1 MRYGPRPV
9 LRRLVMLLDQHF
21 VTRVGTTLAL
31 VFGTLVVYQR
41 LNAALTPRFDFFV
54 PLDGAIP
61 FLPWTWLVYAS
72 FYVMLPLAAWWAKPG
87 EYPRTLAAVLTAN
100 VVCWLGFVLFPAHYP
115 RPSLEGVEP
124 LWLHDALASMWRDDL
139 PGNTLPSIHVTTSL
153 LVALRLHQMRGGP
166 VWLTWAAAIAVST
179 LTVKQHFVADVVA
192 GALLALAI
200 NAVFFPPKV
209 AVAPDDAPVPPPPS
223 RLNVALALGIIS
235 LMLSCQWL
243 AARTQSP
250 LTLALAAVAFGFLFL
265 PAYTL
270 LHEAEHGIFH
280 VRPLLNE
287 AFGVLLGLTFP
298 GSFSF
303 LRLCHLGH
311 HRRNRSEVERFEILE
326 PHDHPVWR
334 RVYFYFL
341 YLGGFWV
348 VVPLATVALV
358 VWPGLLR
365 STLAPLHDDADA
377 MVKGVT
383 ASSLRRVRAEALLA
397 VVVQGLGIATFGWT
411 WVLLQAAGGLCW
423 ASQQYVTHAGSPR
436 DVLDG
441 AHNLKAPRLYEAL
454 LLHFN
459 WHLAHHQRP
468 KVPWLYLPQFDD
480 ARRVR
485 PAYFVSFVKFWRG
498 PKRVDDG
505 SMTEPVARS
514 VVS

>member
-1 MRYGPRPV
+1 MTHAL
-9 LRRLVMLLDQHF
+9 LRLIDRHF
-21 VTRVGTTLAL
+21 LSRTVTTLAL
-31 VFGTLVVYQR
+31 VAVTLVVYQR
-41 LNAALTPRFDFFV
+41 LNAALAPRFDFWLPV
-54 PLDGAIP
+54 DGLIP
-61 FLPWTWLVYAS
+61 FWPWTWVVYAS

-87 EYPRTLAAVLTAN
+87 EFPKTLAAVLTAN
-100 VVCWLGFVLFPAHYP
+100 VVCWIGFVLFPAHYP
-115 RPSLEGVEP
+115 RPALDGVEP
-124 LWLHDALASMWRDDL
+124 QWLHDAIASMWRDDL
-139 PGNTLPSIHVTTSL
+139 PGNTLPSIHVSTAL
-153 LVALRLHQMRGGP
+153 LVGVRLHRMRGGP
-166 VWLTWAAAIAVST
+166 VWLTWAAAIALST

-192 GALLALAI
+192 GVLLALAI
-200 NAVFFPPKV
+200 NAVFFPPTV
-209 AVAPDDAPVPPPPS
+209 SAASDDEPAPAPPGG
-223 RLNVALALGIIS
+223 LNLSLGVGIFG

-243 AARTQSP
+243 ASRATSP
-250 LTLALAAVAFGFLFL
+250 LALAGATVAFALLLL

-280 VRPLLNE
+280 PSAFLNE
-287 AFGVLLGLTFP
+287 VAGVVLGLVFP

-311 HRRNRSEVERFEILE
+311 HRRNRTEVERFEILE

-348 VVPLATVALV
+348 VVPLATVVLV
-358 VWPGLLR
+358 LWPRLLK
-365 STLAPLHDDADA
+365 STLAPLHEDSGA
-377 MVKGVT
+377 MVGGVT
-383 ASSLRRVRAEALLA
+383 DASLRRVRLEATL
-397 VVVQGLGIATFGWT
+397 VVATQALGALTFGWT
-411 WVLLQAAGGLCW
+411 WALLHAAGGLCW

-441 AHNLKAPRLYEAL
+441 AHNLAAPRLYEAL

-485 PAYFVSFVKFWRG
+485 PGYFTSFVKFWRG
-498 PKRVDDG
+498 PRPAEATAPATAPEAEG
-505 SMTEPVARS
+505 A
-514 VVS
+514 

>member
-1 MRYGPRPV
+1 M
-9 LRRLVMLLDQHF
+9 LRVVTWLDRHF
-21 VTRVGTTLAL
+21 FTRVGTTVAL
-31 VFGTLVVYQR
+31 VAGTLVIYQR
-41 LNAALTPRFDFFV
+41 LNAALAPRFDFWV
-54 PLDGAIP
+54 PLDGLIP

-72 FYVMLPLAAWWAKPG
+72 FYVMLPLAAWWARPG
-87 EYPRTLAAVLTAN
+87 EYPKTLAAVLLAN
-100 VVCWLGFVLFPAHYP
+100 VLCWLGFVLFPAHYP
-115 RPSLEGVEP
+115 RPSLEGVDP
-124 LWLHDALASMWRDDL
+124 TWLREALASMWRDDL
-139 PGNTLPSIHVTTSL
+139 PGNTLPSIHVTTAT
-153 LVALRLHQMRGGP
+153 LVSLRLHRMRGGVGWL
-166 VWLTWAAAIAVST
+166 VWGAAISLST

-192 GALLALAI
+192 GLLLALAI

-209 AVAPDDAPVPPPPS
+209 SAAQEDAEVPAPPS
-223 RLNVALALGIIS
+223 GLNVTLALGIVT
-235 LMLSCQWL
+235 LMLACQWL
-243 AARTQSP
+243 AAHAQSSGA
-250 LTLALAAVAFGFLFL
+250 LVLATVAFAFLFL

-270 LHEAEHGIFH
+270 LHEAEHAVFH
-280 VRPLLNE
+280 ARPFLNE
-287 AFGVLLGLTFP
+287 AFGVLLGLVFP

-311 HRRNRSEVERFEILE
+311 HRRNRSEVERFDILE
-326 PHDHPVWR
+326 PHDHPLLR

-358 VWPGLLR
+358 VWPGLLQ

-383 ASSLRRVRAEALLA
+383 ASALRRVRVEATLV
-397 VVVQGLGIATFGWT
+397 VVVQALGVASFGWT

-436 DVLDG
+436 HVLDG
-441 AHNLKAPRLYEAL
+441 AHNLEAPRLYEAL

-468 KVPWLYLPQFDD
+468 KVPWLFLPQYDD

-485 PAYFVSFVKFWRG
+485 PRYFASFVKFWRG
-498 PKRVDDG
+498 PRRVEGDLAPRVEVRAG
-505 SMTEPVARS
+505 VE
-514 VVS
+514 